1 MKTTTRKRTKAPQA
15 SAAPV
20 TREWTLMVYLAGDNN
35 LSSAGAVDLQE
46 MKQVGS
52 TDRVSVVAQ
61 YDRSGSRAQTTR
73 YYLRKQT
80 TLAQDAISRI
90 GETNMGDPA
99 VLEDFITW
107 ATTTYPARH
116 YMLVL
121 WNHGSGWDDSN
132 LYAGDVFGGAP
143 PPVSRKR
150 ATLATEGVRS
160 ARGVRPVPLHQVR
173 AAMRRTRRALF
184 ATTVAKAVT
193 TRGIAFDDQA
203 QDFLDN
209 IELKRVLARVT
220 KRLGRKLDI
229 LGMDACL
236 MSMAEVSYQIRAAA
250 QFTVGSQEEEPGDGW
265 PYHRILRVLA
275 RTPALTARDL
285 SATVVREYLASYST
299 RDRVTQ
305 SAVDLGRIDAVA
317 RSIDA
322 LSRALQGALA
332 DAAARGA
339 IIAARAQVQEYTPPY
354 DDYCDLV
361 DLCSLLQ
368 DLVAAAPL
376 RAACAAV
383 IGAVN
388 AAVVAQ
394 GSKAKAVA
402 HSHGMSIYFP
412 KRMVSPL
419 YATLDFTKQSHWDE
433 FLAAYLA
440 SLRR

>member
-1 MKTTTRKRTKAPQA
+1 
-15 SAAPV
+15 
-20 TREWTLMVYLAGDNN
+20 
-35 LSSAGAVDLQE
+35 
-46 MKQVGS
+46 
-52 TDRVSVVAQ
+52 
-61 YDRSGSRAQTTR
+61 
-73 YYLRKQT
+73 
-80 TLAQDAISRI
+80 
-90 GETNMGDPA
+90 
-99 VLEDFITW
+99 
-107 ATTTYPARH
+107 
-116 YMLVL
+116 
-121 WNHGSGWDDSN
+121 
-132 LYAGDVFGGAP
+132 
-143 PPVSRKR
+143 
-150 ATLATEGVRS
+150 
-160 ARGVRPVPLHQVR
+160 
-173 AAMRRTRRALF
+173 
-184 ATTVAKAVT
+184 
-193 TRGIAFDDQA
+193 
-203 QDFLDN
+203 
-209 IELKRVLARVT
+209 
-220 KRLGRKLDI
+220 
-229 LGMDACL
+229 
-236 MSMAEVSYQIRAAA
+236 
-250 QFTVGSQEEEPGDGW
+250 
-265 PYHRILRVLA
+265 LRVLA